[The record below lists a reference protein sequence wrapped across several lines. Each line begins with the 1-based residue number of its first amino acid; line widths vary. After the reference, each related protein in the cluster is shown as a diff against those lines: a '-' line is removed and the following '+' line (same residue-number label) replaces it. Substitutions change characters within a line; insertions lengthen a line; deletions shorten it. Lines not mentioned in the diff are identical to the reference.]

1 VVESDE
7 PVLRG
12 AVLSRLEVI
21 VQEDRLRR
29 QVGRT
34 KVVASDLGEFG
45 MARGAV
51 VPTLQRVLRMPRL
64 T

>member
-1 VVESDE
+1 
-7 PVLRG
+7 
-12 AVLSRLEVI
+12 
-21 VQEDRLRR
+21 
-29 QVGRT
+29 
-34 KVVASDLGEFG
+34 VVASDLGEFG